1 MICGYINLDRA
12 TERRGYM
19 EAHFA
24 ELAPPGVPL
33 TRTPAIDA
41 SEAASAPGGAS
52 ATEKACFLSHLKAI
66 RELHDGRSHLLV
78 LEDDVILSP
87 AAFTA
92 PLQAAGNWDLLL
104 LDAAIGDIR
113 LWPALEARRQAAG
126 GGTIGFLDLAVMPFA
141 CSAAYLVNRASKE
154 RVLAAFATT
163 PMNAPYDITM
173 RALVH
178 AGRLRACLAFPFVS
192 SIAAF
197 SDNTS
202 QIRAPNPL
210 DELSNAF
217 RRRIFDGVGDGRSA
231 AELAEEM
238 ARALKARRQ

>member
-24 ELAPPGVPL
+24 ELAPPGVTL

-126 GGTIGFLDLAVMPFA
+126 GAIGFLDLSAMQFA
-141 CSAAYLVNRASKE
+141 SAAAYVVNGTSKE
-154 RVLAAFATT
+154 HVLAAFATT

-197 SDNTS
+197 SDKTS
-202 QIRAPNPL
+202 QIRTPTPV